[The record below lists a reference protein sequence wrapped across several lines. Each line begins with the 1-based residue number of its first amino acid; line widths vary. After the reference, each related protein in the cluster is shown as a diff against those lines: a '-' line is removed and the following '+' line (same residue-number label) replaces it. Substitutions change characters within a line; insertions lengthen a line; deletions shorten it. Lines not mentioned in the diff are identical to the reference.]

1 MNLERSRRDIVA
13 PAILAV
19 VSAATIA
26 AAWAFELIGGYVPCA
41 LCLQERIPYYIG
53 VPVAL
58 VALVAAII
66 GSPVWLKRLLLLAVA
81 AIFACGA
88 WLGIYHAGAEW
99 GFWPGPADCGAGG
112 GQAAT
117 SAEDL
122 LSQIEGMR
130 IVSCSEASWRFPDG
144 WGLSFAGWNAAASL
158 FLVLVALWGA
168 KRAPRSDDERY
179 GSSSVSQ

>member
-1 MNLERSRRDIVA
+1 MNAERARRDIVA
-13 PAILAV
+13 PAILTV
-19 VSAATIA
+19 VSSATIA

-58 VALVAAII
+58 VSLVAAAM
-66 GSPVWLKRLLLLAVA
+66 GGAGWLKRLLLFAVA
-81 AIFACGA
+81 AIFAYGA

-112 GQAAT
+112 GQPAT
-117 SAEDL
+117 SAGDL

-130 IVSCSEASWRFPDG
+130 IVSCTEASWRFPDG
-144 WGLSFAGWNAAASL
+144 WGLSFAGWNAAVSL

-168 KRAPRSDDERY
+168 MRTRTN
-179 GSSSVSQ
+179 

>member
-1 MNLERSRRDIVA
+1 MAPVAPQREIVA
-13 PAILAV
+13 PAILTV

-26 AAWAFELIGGYVPCA
+26 AAWAFEIIGGYVPCA

-53 VPVAL
+53 VPIAL
-58 VALVAAII
+58 LALTAAFV
-66 GSPVWLKRLLLLAVA
+66 GSPVWIRRVLLLAVA
-81 AIFACGA
+81 AVFAYGA

-99 GFWPGPADCGAGG
+99 GFWPGPADCGAGS
-112 GQAAT
+112 APPAT

-130 IVSCSEASWRFPDG
+130 IVSCSEASWRFPSG

-158 FLVLVALWGA
+158 FLVIVALWGA
-168 KRAPRSDDERY
+168 MRAKAT
-179 GSSSVSQ
+179 